1 MSGNLL
7 YCIIS
12 SYMLYFFTNV
22 FGLSVGVAGVLLL
35 IGRVFDAIGAPIM
48 GILVDHTHSKYGK
61 SRPWFL
67 WGALPFAIFVWLLF
81 TTPDISNTAK
91 IIYAGVMYIL
101 ADFSYTA
108 MSTPITSV
116 LPNLTTNTDDR
127 VQANSIRL
135 VFLTIIGQ
143 IWMGFAGSNTT
154 SALIGWCVACIGAGS
169 ACTMFFAM
177 VGDTVDFGEWKT
189 GIRANG
195 FLTAI
200 GAAFCIQMGSGLGSF
215 IVSMLLNSVG
225 FDASHA
231 VQSASSLT
239 GIHLSFIWVPII
251 IYIISLILMV
261 TYRKWERH
269 EPVVQKEL
277 VEREV
282 EAEEA

>member
-35 IGRVFDAIGAPIM
+35 IGRI
-48 GILVDHTHSKYGK
+48 
-61 SRPWFL
+61 
-67 WGALPFAIFVWLLF
+67 
-81 TTPDISNTAK
+81 
-91 IIYAGVMYIL
+91 
-101 ADFSYTA
+101 
-108 MSTPITSV
+108 
-116 LPNLTTNTDDR
+116 
-127 VQANSIRL
+127 
-135 VFLTIIGQ
+135 
-143 IWMGFAGSNTT
+143 
-154 SALIGWCVACIGAGS
+154 
-169 ACTMFFAM
+169 
-177 VGDTVDFGEWKT
+177 
-189 GIRANG
+189 
-195 FLTAI
+195 
-200 GAAFCIQMGSGLGSF
+200 
-215 IVSMLLNSVG
+215 